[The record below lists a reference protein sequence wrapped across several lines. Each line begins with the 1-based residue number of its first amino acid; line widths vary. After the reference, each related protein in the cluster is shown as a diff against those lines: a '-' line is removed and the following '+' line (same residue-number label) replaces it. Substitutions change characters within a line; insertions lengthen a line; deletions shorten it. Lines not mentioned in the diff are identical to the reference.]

1 MQELIRKDK
10 ELLVYLN
17 NLGSEVFDPFWMFIT
32 NQFYLTPV
40 FLLVFYLLWKKTGWK
55 EIGLVLLFI
64 ALVIMICDQTT
75 NLFKYSF
82 ERLRPIN
89 DPDIK
94 DDLRILISRHS
105 FSFFSGHASNSMAST
120 LFLFLIFRKYY
131 KYAFLLFLFT
141 LIFAYSR
148 IYLGLHF
155 PSDIITG
162 FLVGGLIGTFFH
174 FVYKKYNSENS
185 EQKKSTLVITVFSVL
200 IYFLMC
206 NVLVSVLKHI

>member
-1 MQELIRKDK
+1 MKDLIWKDK

-17 NLGSEVFDPFWMFIT
+17 NLGSETFDSFWFFIT

-40 FLLVFYLLWKKTGWK
+40 FLFIFYLLWKKIGWR
-55 EIGLVLLFI
+55 ELGFVILFI
-64 ALVIMICDQTT
+64 ALIIMVCDQTT

-82 ERLRPIN
+82 ERPRPVN
-89 DPDIK
+89 DLDIK
-94 DDLRILISRHS
+94 DNLRILVSRQS

-131 KYAFLLFLFT
+131 KYAFLLFLFP

-155 PSDIITG
+155 PSDIIAG
-162 FLVGGLIGTFFH
+162 FVFGGLIGTFFY
-174 FVYKKYNSENS
+174 FVYKKYNSES
-185 EQKKSTLVITVFSVL
+185 PEQKKSTLIITVFSVL
-200 IYFLMC
+200 VYFLMC
-206 NVLVSVLKHI
+206 NVLVSVLKQI

>member
-131 KYAFLLFLFT
+131 KYAFLLFLFP